1 MKALFPA
8 LFLGAFLLCSAR
20 AEDVPSVVAA
30 EVQKSLPD
38 LASKS
43 LLGVQLTESSGAQVW
58 ELQYQDSNFKGDRR
72 AVVFRNGKVSDD
84 KARTLK
90 AFPANSQ
97 PLTQADLQ
105 STVAPHRTK
114 ANALAADAKVTP
126 HSIRYVLSHREG
138 SPTTWR
144 ILVFDAK
151 EQRLG
156 RMEINAESGQLISS
170 SWGKE
175 ITASAQ
181 ARSDFEQFGDDVEST
196 FKGIGG
202 DLEEFFTGK
211 RTIDK

>member
-1 MKALFPA
+1 MKTLFQA
-8 LFLGAFLLCSAR
+8 LFLGAFFLCSAQ
-20 AEDVPSVVAA
+20 AEDAPSAIVA

-43 LLGVQLTESSGAQVW
+43 LLGVQLTESSGNQVW

-72 AVVFRNGKVSDD
+72 AVVFRQGKVSDD

-90 AFPANSQ
+90 AFPGTSQ
-97 PLTQADLQ
+97 PLTQTDLE
-105 STVAPHRTK
+105 SSVAPLRTK

-126 HSIRYVLSHREG
+126 ASIRYVLSHREG
-138 SPTTWR
+138 SPATWR
-144 ILVFDAK
+144 VLVFDAK
-151 EQRLG
+151 EQHLG
-156 RMEINAESGQLISS
+156 RLEINAESGQLISS
-170 SWGKE
+170 SWGKD
-175 ITASAQ
+175 ITSSAE
-181 ARSDFEQFGDDVEST
+181 ARSDFEQFGNDVQST